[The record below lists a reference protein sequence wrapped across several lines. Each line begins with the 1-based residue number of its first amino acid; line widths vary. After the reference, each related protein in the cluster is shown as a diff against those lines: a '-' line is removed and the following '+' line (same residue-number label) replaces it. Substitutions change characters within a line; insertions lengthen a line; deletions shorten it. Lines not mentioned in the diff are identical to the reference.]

1 MTNDKLPLLLGDK
14 EILVFVVVAVVVV
27 FLRHFL
33 LSTMDFIL
41 SEHWASLNYSRRI
54 ALGWI
59 VLTNDEILFTTG
71 LVSPASFD

>member
-71 LVSPASFD
+71 LV

>member
-1 MTNDKLPLLLGDK
+1 MTNDKLPLLLGDE

-41 SEHWASLNYSRRI
+41 SEHWASLNYFRRI

-59 VLTNDEILFTTG
+59 VLTNNEILFTTG
-71 LVSPASFD
+71 LV

>member
-1 MTNDKLPLLLGDK
+1 MTNDKLPLLLGDE

-71 LVSPASFD
+71 LV

>member
-1 MTNDKLPLLLGDK
+1 MTNDKLPLLLGDE

-27 FLRHFL
+27 FLTL

-71 LVSPASFD
+71 LV

>member
-1 MTNDKLPLLLGDK
+1 MTNDKLPLLLGDE

-59 VLTNDEILFTTG
+59 VLTNDEILFTTR
-71 LVSPASFD
+71 LV

>member
-1 MTNDKLPLLLGDK
+1 MTNDKLPLFLGDE

-71 LVSPASFD
+71 LV